1 MRLSAHLSLDQD
13 IQNHIQTD
21 MSAGV
26 KSYILAPNF
35 SFQTNGS
42 IKIGNIVADPFRPTK
57 PLSSLGP
64 NTAALETVTTT
75 ELKPSIRHV
84 DNNSIHSSVWAQFLN
99 VAGGHIG
106 ASSSRDMLTQYDFD
120 SLDTTYLKHDPTEA
134 EVEPRL
140 RNSRVEAAMNAGLF
154 GKQPV
159 YMITG
164 LKVAKGFS
172 WKKQFVTKREGGF
185 GVSVPV
191 TDQIGV
197 GGDIGRGYGNEVEET
212 SRSANDIIFAYQLH
226 VIKVRGKRTQ
236 TTNVDIY
243 TPKAAL
249 LHNDAKNENPELVT
263 VPVTHEDM
271 TEALELDE
279 MSRIEIVQALEG
291 TEQCICISI
300 ARSLDRT

>member
-1 MRLSAHLSLDQD
+1 MA
-13 IQNHIQTD
+13 
-21 MSAGV
+21 AGK

-35 SFQTNGS
+35 SYQVNGS
-42 IKIGNIVADPFRPTK
+42 IQIGNIIADPFRPTK
-57 PLSSLGP
+57 PLSSLDP
-64 NTAALETVTTT
+64 NTAAPEIVTTT

-84 DNNSIHSSVWAQFLN
+84 DNNSIHGSVWAQFLN

-106 ASSSRDMLTQYDFD
+106 ASSSHDILTQYDFD

-140 RNSRVEAAMNAGLF
+140 RSGRVEAVMNAGLF

-172 WKKQFVTKREGGF
+172 LKKQFVTKRDGGF
-185 GVSVPV
+185 GVSVPI
-191 TDQIGV
+191 TDQVGL
-197 GGDIGRGYGNEVEET
+197 GGDIGRGHGTEIEET
-212 SRSANDIIFAYQLH
+212 SCSANDIIFAYQLH
-226 VIKVRGKRTQ
+226 VIKLRGRRTQ

-249 LHNDAKNENPELVT
+249 LHDDIKNEDSEIT
-263 VPVTHEDM
+263 AMPVNQEDI
-271 TEALELDE
+271 TEVLQPDE
-279 MSRIEIVQALEG
+279 MSGIAVGQALDG
-291 TEQCICISI
+291 NEQCICISM
-300 ARSLDRT
+300 APC